1 MMKLSNKKRMK
12 NILYIIFIIIFFLI
26 IRLAYLQLIDGKK
39 LAGLAYDQQTLARTI
54 NAKRGTIYD
63 RTGKTALA
71 ISSSVETVTVNPMN
85 IKGKNKEKVAKGL
98 SDIFNLDY
106 ETVLKKVK
114 KRSSIETIVKK
125 VEKEKTDELRIWITQ
140 NNIETGINIDEDTKR
155 YYPYSDFASQVIG
168 FTGADNQG
176 LDGIEARY
184 NEQLSGKKGEI
195 QRQTD
200 AKGGIIG
207 KESEVY
213 VSAIKGS
220 DIVLTIDYT
229 IQSIVQKYLKE
240 ACIDNKCTDGGSV
253 IAMNPQNGDIL
264 AMVNY
269 PSYDLNNP
277 FDPFT
282 EELEVAWDGLERE
295 EQTKQ
300 LQSVW
305 RNKAIADTYEPG
317 STFKI
322 ITSSAALEEKLI
334 TDIDK
339 PGMFNCSGSIKIAGV
354 NIKCWRYYR
363 PHGSQSLRDGL
374 MNSCNP
380 VFIGLGQELGIST
393 YYKYLN
399 EFKLLQKTDIDLPG
413 EANSIFLKEDKVRI
427 NRTCNNKFWAKV

>member
-12 NILYIIFIIIFFLI
+12 NILYIIFGIAILLI
-26 IRLAYLQLIDGKK
+26 IRIGYLQLVEGKK
-39 LAGLAYDQQTLARTI
+39 LGALAYEQQTLARTI

-63 RTGKTALA
+63 ATGKTTFA

-85 IKGKNKEKVAKGL
+85 IKGENKEKVAKGL
-98 SDIFNLDY
+98 SDIFDLNY

-114 KRSSIETIVKK
+114 KRSSIETIIKK
-125 VEKEKTDELRIWITQ
+125 VEKEKTDQLRMWIAE
-140 NNIETGINIDEDTKR
+140 NEIESGINIDEDTKR
-155 YYPYSDFASQVIG
+155 YYPYANLASQVIG

-176 LDGIEARY
+176 LDGIEAKY
-184 NEQLSGKKGEI
+184 NEELSGEKGEI

-207 KESEVY
+207 KEAEAY
-213 VSAIKGS
+213 VSAIKGN

-229 IQSIVQKYLKE
+229 IQSIVEKYLKE

-264 AMVNY
+264 AMANY
-269 PSYDLNNP
+269 PSYDSNNP
-277 FDPFT
+277 FAPFT
-282 EELEVAWDGLERE
+282 EELELVWESLKQED
-295 EQTKQ
+295 QTKE

-305 RNKAIADTYEPG
+305 RNKIITDTYEPG

-339 PGMFNCSGSIKIAGV
+339 PGMFNCSGSIKIAGF

-380 VFIGLGQELGIST
+380 VFIGLGQQLGIST

-399 EFKLLQKTDIDLPG
+399 EFKLLQKTNIDLPG

-427 NRTCNNKFWAKV
+427 N